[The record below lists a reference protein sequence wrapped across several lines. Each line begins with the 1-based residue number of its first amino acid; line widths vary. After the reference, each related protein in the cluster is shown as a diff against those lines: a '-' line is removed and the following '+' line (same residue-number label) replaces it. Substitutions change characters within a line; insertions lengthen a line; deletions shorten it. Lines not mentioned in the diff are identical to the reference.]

1 MGMANT
7 ASAITSLVL
16 TKEDV
21 EYLKKTEGIDLENQ
35 GIIKKI
41 MDSYNL
47 ISFVITDD
55 SMQIAKFLFDNG
67 EGIFEEISYE
77 SLERQGDDN
86 YKKVINLMSKMQR

>member
-1 MGMANT
+1 MANT

-67 EGIFEEISYE
+67 ESIFEEISYE